1 MEIIS
6 FEKRHLRK
14 FQPSWITS
22 CRGWKPSAIAMTK
35 RKRANGWTVIPYA
48 GSCVSVREHY
58 RLSVTM
64 GRLPLLKSE
73 TVPITVLK
81 TWNV

>member
-6 FEKRHLRK
+6 FEKK
-14 FQPSWITS
+14 TFEEI
-22 CRGWKPSAIAMTK
+22 SAKLDYFVQRMETLCNSHDQK
-35 RKRANGWTVIPYA
+35 ETANGWTVIPYA
-48 GSCVSVREHY
+48 GSYVSVREHY

-73 TVPITVLK
+73 TAPITVLK